1 MAATCTW
8 NTMESSIVAKTIAIM
23 DGSMLIQVQIL
34 YVNADINKRF
44 NFKEL
49 EVENLHLIIT
59 NLNHFLKFLL
69 GLMKLK
75 EENPL

>member
-1 MAATCTW
+1 MLETYYEIDKTHWVVLCLW
-8 NTMESSIVAKTIAIM
+8 EFVAKTIAIM

-49 EVENLHLIIT
+49 EVEILHLITISIIS
-59 NLNHFLKFLL
+59 
-69 GLMKLK
+69 
-75 EENPL
+75 

>member
-1 MAATCTW
+1 
-8 NTMESSIVAKTIAIM
+8 MESSIVAKTIAIM